1 MIGSLFS
8 GIGGL
13 ELGLERAGLGAV
25 AWQVE
30 CDPFC
35 LRVLARHWPHAKR
48 FDDVQT
54 VGAAN
59 LLPVDGICGGFPC
72 QDVSSAGR
80 RAGLDGARSG
90 LWFEYRRLVEEL
102 RPRWCVVENVT
113 SGERAWLPRVQH
125 DLVSAGYRTK
135 AIRLGAVD
143 VGAPHRRQRT
153 FVLAVANAP
162 GERWQRGEIGDAS
175 LGLADGSRSEGASGS
190 GARVLGAST
199 VQSSDPMGN
208 ASAEGWGRWGIGPG
222 SQFVATPGRGA
233 PVGNPDAQR
242 QYQSRRT
249 EPDQRRR
256 AQDAGDPE
264 LANADRGEGQQQP
277 GRRSGPRRTRAVGAV
292 EAGLRQG
299 GGADAQREMGRDADG
314 LPRTGQPPM
323 ARRTW
328 AQDQEAWEPP
338 RVARR
343 GEIPENAARL
353 RALGNAV
360 VPQVAELVGRQLLEW
375 LEEP

>member
-25 AWQVE
+25 TWQVE

-125 DLVSAGYRTK
+125 DLVSLGYRTE
-135 AIRLGAVD
+135 AVRLGAVD
-143 VGAPHRRQRT
+143 VGAPHRRLRT
-153 FVLAVANAP
+153 FVLAVANAS
-162 GERWQRGEIGDAS
+162 GERWQRRAPEQS
-175 LGLADGSRSEGASGS
+175 NLVFHDGGRLEGAGRSGP
-190 GARVLGAST
+190 RVG
-199 VQSSDPMGN
+199 
-208 ASAEGWGRWGIGPG
+208 
-222 SQFVATPGRGA
+222 ATPALQSGDL
-233 PVGNPDAQR
+233 VGNPDAQR
-242 QYQSRRT
+242 QHQPQGPQS
-249 EPDQRRR
+249 DQRRR
-256 AQDAGDPE
+256 TQDAG
-264 LANADRGEGQQQP
+264 
-277 GRRSGPRRTRAVGAV
+277 
-292 EAGLRQG
+292 G
-299 GGADAQREMGRDADG
+299 GHAQCPMGRDADG
-314 LPRTGQPPM
+314 IPGRLDGHRWPAGRGQE
-323 ARRTW
+323 
-328 AQDQEAWEPP
+328 QEAWEPP
-338 RVARR
+338 RVAGR

-353 RALGNAV
+353 RALGNSV
-360 VPQVAELVGRQLLEW
+360 VPQVAEMVGRRLLVA
-375 LEEP
+375 LEAP

>member
-48 FDDVQT
+48 FDDVRA
-54 VGAAN
+54 VSAAN

-90 LWFEYRRLVEEL
+90 LWFEYARIISEL
-102 RPRWCVVENVT
+102 RPRWVIVENVT

-125 DLVSAGYRTK
+125 DLVSAGYRTE

-143 VGAPHRRQRT
+143 VGAPHRRMRT
-153 FVLAVANAP
+153 FVLAV
-162 GERWQRGEIGDAS
+162 
-175 LGLADGSRSEGASGS
+175 
-190 GARVLGAST
+190 
-199 VQSSDPMGN
+199 GN
-208 ASAEGWGRWGIGPG
+208 A
-222 SQFVATPGRGA
+222 
-233 PVGNPDAQR
+233 DAQR
-242 QYQSRRT
+242 QHQSQGSQS
-249 EPDQRRR
+249 DQRRR
-256 AQDAGDPE
+256 TQDAGRSH
-264 LANADRGEGQQQP
+264 AQRSMGGNAHGPPPGLDGHRWPAGRGE
-277 GRRSGPRRTRAVGAV
+277 
-292 EAGLRQG
+292 
-299 GGADAQREMGRDADG
+299 AQYEG
-314 LPRTGQPPM
+314 
-323 ARRTW
+323 
-328 AQDQEAWEPP
+328 EPP

-360 VPQVAELVGRQLLEW
+360 VPQVAEMIGRRMLVMLEAS
-375 LEEP
+375 

>member
-13 ELGLERAGLGAV
+13 ELGLERSGLGAV

-48 FDDVQT
+48 FEDVCK
-54 VGAAN
+54 VGSST
-59 LLPVDGICGGFPC
+59 LPPVDGICGGFPC
-72 QDVSSAGR
+72 QDVSGAGK

-90 LWFEYRRLVEEL
+90 LWREYLRIVFEM

-125 DLVSAGYRTK
+125 DLVSAGYRTE

-143 VGAPHRRQRT
+143 AGAPHRRLRT
-153 FVLAVANAP
+153 FVLAV
-162 GERWQRGEIGDAS
+162 
-175 LGLADGSRSEGASGS
+175 
-190 GARVLGAST
+190 
-199 VQSSDPMGN
+199 GN
-208 ASAEGWGRWGIGPG
+208 ASAEGRGRRGIGSESPFAAA
-222 SQFVATPGRGA
+222 SGRGV
-233 PVGNPDAQR
+233 PVGDADAQR
-242 QYQSRRT
+242 QYQSQGT
-249 EPDQRRR
+249 QPDQRGR
-256 AQDAGDPE
+256 AQDAGDAK
-264 LANADRGEGQQQP
+264 LANADRSEDQQQP
-277 GRRSGPRRTRAVGAV
+277 GRRGGSRRARAAEPV
-292 EAGLRQG
+292 EIGLRQDGGADPEREMG
-299 GGADAQREMGRDADG
+299 GGAHGVSAGLDGHRWPAGRG
-314 LPRTGQPPM
+314 
-323 ARRTW
+323 
-328 AQDQEAWEPP
+328 QDQEAWEPP

-360 VPQVAELVGRQLLEW
+360 VPQVAEMIGRRLLAM
-375 LEEP
+375 LEAP